1 MRADSRQAVTMLGN
15 RSLPPVAG
23 SDDDPELFA
32 EPQVDP
38 DPADAARYGESGV
51 G

>member
-1 MRADSRQAVTMLGN
+1 MRADNHQAVAMLGN
-15 RSLPPVAG
+15 RELPPVAG

-38 DPADAARYGESGV
+38 DAAYAAR
-51 G
+51 